1 MPESNPK
8 IENTLLKM
16 QCLIDLIL
24 KKQVETDTAIIEL
37 RNKSERQSSYSTPNS
52 GQARREFAGS
62 VPGGMVD
69 KMNRNFDLIYG
80 KNESASLLNTSFAGD
95 IQDLFS
101 QDSRVSVMFIE
112 FCYYIIYIY
121 SWSELCSGVYI
132 VVSAKAELN
141 IAANLIKLNGNVKRA
156 LIYLGEK
163 LILDKKVLCSI
174 FEGILNMHGNYEYL
188 ALEKLKVIFEV
199 CSKIIGILLN
209 VYIMD
214 GKDDAISPTLMCHM
228 LYPFWM
234 LRSAIVIRFIK
245 KEIWVYIRKRYKAT
259 SEFI

>member
-1 MPESNPK
+1 M
-8 IENTLLKM
+8 
-16 QCLIDLIL
+16 
-24 KKQVETDTAIIEL
+24 
-37 RNKSERQSSYSTPNS
+37 
-52 GQARREFAGS
+52 
-62 VPGGMVD
+62 
-69 KMNRNFDLIYG
+69 
-80 KNESASLLNTSFAGD
+80 
-95 IQDLFS
+95 
-101 QDSRVSVMFIE
+101 
-112 FCYYIIYIY
+112 
-121 SWSELCSGVYI
+121 
-132 VVSAKAELN
+132 
-141 IAANLIKLNGNVKRA
+141 
-156 LIYLGEK
+156 
-163 LILDKKVLCSI
+163 
-174 FEGILNMHGNYEYL
+174 FEGILNMQGNYDYL